1 MEVTLTETQTETL
14 PPLEHPNYR
23 LWANYAKFARDRGA
37 LVARIVANEIEIDG
51 AQILDIGFGAGG
63 TSLVLAE
70 KGSHVT
76 AIDFNSAR
84 VQNFNKIAS
93 ESGLSIMVE
102 KGIAQELNFDDSQFD
117 CVILQDVIEHLGK
130 PQVAVKE
137 IARVLKKGGIVYL
150 STPNRW
156 SPLNFISDPHWNL
169 PLVSILPRKLV
180 GLFIVK
186 LIRREKEYRED
197 FAELLS
203 LRRLKQLFIENQFDL
218 KMTNSIVAKAIF
230 ENPTSV
236 VNSDF
241 HIKIINWMKKIKLD
255 KVVQKIVDDKFGL
268 FNYFINPTWYFVAK
282 KL

>member
-1 MEVTLTETQTETL
+1 MEVIPTEIRVKTL
-14 PPLEHPNYR
+14 PSLEHPNYR
-23 LWANYAKFARDRGA
+23 LWANYAKFAKDRGA
-37 LVARIVANEIEIDG
+37 LVAQILAREIDIND
-51 AQILDIGFGAGG
+51 ARILDIGCGAGG

-70 KGSHVT
+70 KGAHVS
-76 AIDFNSAR
+76 AIDFNSSR
-84 VQNFNKIAS
+84 VLNFKKVVS
-93 ESGLSIMVE
+93 KSGLSIKVE
-102 KGIAQELNFDDSQFD
+102 KGRARKLNFKDSQFD
-117 CVILQDVIEHLGK
+117 CVILQDVIEHLNK
-130 PQVAVKE
+130 PEVAVKE
-137 IARVLKKGGIVYL
+137 IARVLKKGGSVYL

-169 PLVSILPRKLV
+169 PIVSVLPRKLV

-203 LRRLKQLFIENQFDL
+203 LRLLKQLFIENQFDL

-255 KVVQKIVDDKFGL
+255 KMVQKIVDDKFGF

-282 KL
+282 KH

>member
-1 MEVTLTETQTETL
+1 MEVTLTETQAETL
-14 PPLEHPNYR
+14 PSLNHPNYR

-37 LVARIVANEIEIDG
+37 LVARIVAPEIEVEG
-51 AQILDIGFGAGG
+51 AKILDIGCGAGG

-70 KGSHVT
+70 QGAHVS
-76 AIDFNSAR
+76 AIDFNGAR
-84 VQNFNKIAS
+84 VHNFKKIILQNNLDIKI
-93 ESGLSIMVE
+93 EHG
-102 KGIAQELNFDDSQFD
+102 KAQALNFKAGQFD
-117 CVILQDVIEHLGK
+117 CVILQDVIEHLNK
-130 PQVAVKE
+130 PEIAVKE
-137 IARVLKKGGIVYL
+137 ITRVLKKGGVIYL

-169 PLVSILPRKLV
+169 PLVSVLPRKLV

-203 LRRLKQLFIENQFDL
+203 LRRLKHLFTENQFAL
-218 KMTNSIVAKAIF
+218 KMTNSSVAKAIF

-241 HIKIINWMKKIKLD
+241 HIKIIDWLKKLKLD
-255 KVVQKIVDDKFGL
+255 KMVQKIVDDKFEF
-268 FNYFINPTWYFVAK
+268 FNYFINPTWYFIAK